1 MELKKKVR
9 FGLLIFTGLLLLV
22 FVISLFNP
30 FRDNTTKIYKVEN
43 YLRIDISEKVE
54 YDEETKSDKDYLEI
68 KIANISNYDIY
79 NTEIVFG
86 NKSERYSENNHIWF
100 RIIKIAKN
108 DTIVINFYEDKL
120 YSISSKEST
129 NTVAKYNISA
139 TPEVPSFNLQKC
151 AKIGHIIV
159 EEDVNPKITKIN
171 GTYWTAEKT
180 IFACLTFVSAIS
192 LLSLHIYI
200 MKKEEKIDEKS
211 I

>member
-9 FGLLIFTGLLLLV
+9 FGLLICTGLLLIV

-30 FRDNTTKIYKVEN
+30 FRDNTIKMYKVEN

-54 YDEETKSDKDYLEI
+54 YDEGTKSDKDYLQI

-86 NKSERYSENNHIWF
+86 NKSERYTENNHIWF

-108 DTIVINFYEDKL
+108 DTIVINFYEDTL
-120 YSISSKEST
+120 CSISSKEST
-129 NTVAKYNISA
+129 NSTATYNISS

-151 AKIGHIIV
+151 AKIGHIVV
-159 EEDVNPKITKIN
+159 EEDVNPKITRIN

-180 IFACLTFVSAIS
+180 IFACLTFVSAVS
-192 LLSLHIYI
+192 LLALHIYI
-200 MKKEEKIDEKS
+200 IKKEEKINEKN

>member
-9 FGLLIFTGLLLLV
+9 FGLLICTGLLLIV

-30 FRDNTTKIYKVEN
+30 FMDNTTKIYKVEN
-43 YLRIDISEKVE
+43 YLRIDISEKKE
-54 YDEETKSDKDYLEI
+54 NDKDYLQI

-86 NKSERYSENNHIWF
+86 NKSERYTENNHIWF

-108 DTIVINFYEDKL
+108 DTIVINFYEDTL
-120 YSISSKEST
+120 CSISSKEST
-129 NTVAKYNISA
+129 NSTATYNISF
-139 TPEVPSFNLQKC
+139 TPEDSSFNLQKC
-151 AKIGHIIV
+151 AKIGHIVV
-159 EEDVNPKITKIN
+159 EEDVNPKITRIN

-180 IFACLTFVSAIS
+180 IFACLTFASAVS
-192 LLSLHIYI
+192 LLVLHIYI
-200 MKKEEKIDEKS
+200 IKKEEKINEKT